1 VTVTPIMG
9 PQVGAIY
16 LHMSV
21 GYPASVVVISR
32 SVITGGSEGL

>member
-1 VTVTPIMG
+1 MTVMPIMG

-21 GYPASVVVISR
+21 GYPASAVMIVVA
-32 SVITGGSEGL
+32 